1 MTTTAL
7 QQLTIF
13 IARSLVVQV
22 YSSERVVERSAQVSQ
37 AEVLLV
43 SKPSQAKV
51 LTGGGDLREAQVDA
65 PLSVSHSC
73 V

>member
-1 MTTTAL
+1 MYGKEKL
-7 QQLTIF
+7 W
-13 IARSLVVQV
+13 LVGCLG
-22 YSSERVVERSAQVSQ
+22 SEN
-37 AEVLLV
+37 V

-51 LTGGGDLREAQVDA
+51 LTGVGDLREAQFDV